1 MASFAF
7 QGPRA
12 GLPGH
17 PQHAVGVSVPVGLAL
32 FSFLTQ
38 TGVLAGTHPPNRA
51 LFGDGSAPALGAFQA
66 MMGRATGGLQAWITR
81 TSTRQAPSVRCGEI
95 RTTGGLRRL
104 PVRHGRIRSQ
114 LGERADRILRHPC
127 AALPLPV
134 VGGEYPGRDV
144 QGDAPELHTRWGT
157 SHGHCHSTRSG
168 LGRTGMGHVLRGVGD
183 HGSDDR

>member
-66 MMGRATGGLQAWITR
+66 MMGRAHRWVAGVDHEDINQAGAICQVWRDKNHRWSSSIARTTR
-81 TSTRQAPSVRCGEI
+81 SDPIPARGEGRSDSSPSVCG
-95 RTTGGLRRL
+95 TPFAG
-104 PVRHGRIRSQ
+104 
-114 LGERADRILRHPC
+114 
-127 AALPLPV
+127 
-134 VGGEYPGRDV
+134 GGE
-144 QGDAPELHTRWGT
+144 
-157 SHGHCHSTRSG
+157 
-168 LGRTGMGHVLRGVGD
+168 
-183 HGSDDR
+183 